1 MFLAVGVKKIFCI
14 PLCAELH
21 EGVEALRRFQKKAD
35 PLVDGQPKVSI
46 TSLMAAMAAELGP
59 ALGRRCLLVLDA
71 YFAVGPVFA
80 ILKTVRDTAG
90 RRLVHVVTRA
100 KSNVVAYTDT
110 PPPTGRRGRPR
121 EYGEKLVLMEL
132 FDTRLASFEQAR
144 IELYGQV
151 KDVAFL
157 CLDLLWKPVGEKLRF
172 VLVADGDERF
182 ILMGSDLTLGAQD
195 MILAYSYRFKIE
207 VSFKVLKHLIGAF
220 FYRFW
225 TTAWPRIGKAN
236 NSDLSSVNDEHR
248 KRLIAE
254 TTDAIEAFVNFGCI
268 ATGILQILALNCH
281 KTIWQRYTGW
291 LRTVSSTI
299 PSEEVVQ
306 SVVQQEYFQNFR
318 AFSNSAI
325 YTIIMSKNRG
335 DQQDW
340 MPLAA

>member
-1 MFLAVGVKKIFCI
+1 M
-14 PLCAELH
+14 
-21 EGVEALRRFQKKAD
+21 
-35 PLVDGQPKVSI
+35 
-46 TSLMAAMAAELGP
+46 
-59 ALGRRCLLVLDA
+59 
-71 YFAVGPVFA
+71 
-80 ILKTVRDTAG
+80 
-90 RRLVHVVTRA
+90 
-100 KSNVVAYTDT
+100 
-110 PPPTGRRGRPR
+110 
-121 EYGEKLVLMEL
+121 
-132 FDTRLASFEQAR
+132 R

-151 KDVAFL
+151 KDVAVL
-157 CLDLLWKPVGEKLRF
+157 CLDLLWKPIDEKLRF

-182 ILMGSDLTLGAQD
+182 ILMGSDLTLGARD

-225 TTAWPRIGKAN
+225 TTAWPRIGKATS
-236 NSDLSSVNDEHR
+236 SDLSNVNDDR
-248 KRLIAE
+248 RQRLIAD
-254 TTDAIEAFVNFGCI
+254 TTNAIEAFVNFGCI
-268 ATGILQILALNCH
+268 ATGILQILALSCH

-291 LRTVSSTI
+291 LRTVSSAI

-318 AFSNSAI
+318 AFSNDAI